1 MSEQSRRP
9 SEIRRRYR
17 IGGSTV
23 ASDLD
28 VGPGGHVDE
37 LIPGYALGA
46 LDQFE
51 RDVVDR
57 HVRFCE
63 RCADL
68 LAEDM
73 RTVGLIP
80 FTMPRA
86 TPSPDIKIAL
96 FSRIEQAQ
104 RAAADASLPT
114 QARRGLPR
122 AVTLPAS
129 RPVAAVPADIAH
141 PRFARRGDSRFS
153 WVASAL
159 SVPLLVAL
167 VASGVWGMQL
177 RGQVAQQSATVDQLQ
192 AQLANFGAGAT
203 SYSLSPGT
211 LAPQAEGE
219 IILGADQKNGM
230 VRIDLNSKQTS
241 PATSYEMMVVKDG
254 KLVPLTEVKVDDHGV
269 GQAPFQLDQPF
280 SNYESVH
287 VKAKPV
293 ATGDASNSTSD
304 DTLLGNIAGSI
315 GSSNSGS
322 YALP

>member
-1 MSEQSRRP
+1 MSEQSRRS

-17 IGGSTV
+17 IGGGTV

-51 RDVVDR
+51 RDAVDR

-68 LAEDM
+68 LAADL

-86 TPSPDIKIAL
+86 TPSPDVKVAL

-104 RAAADASLPT
+104 RLAADASLPT
-114 QARRGLPR
+114 QARRGMPPAL
-122 AVTLPAS
+122 TIPAS
-129 RPVAAVPADIAH
+129 TPLAAAAPATAAK
-141 PRFARRGDSRFS
+141 PSAGRVDSRFS

-159 SVPLLVAL
+159 SLPLLVAL

-177 RGQVAQQSATVDQLQ
+177 RNQVSQQSAVVDQLQ

-203 SYSLSPGT
+203 SYSLLPGAT
-211 LAPQAEGE
+211 APQAEGE

-230 VRIDLNSKQTS
+230 VRIDLNSKQTN

-254 KLVPLTEVKVDDHGV
+254 KLVPLTEVHVDDHGV

-293 ATGDASNSTSD
+293 ATGEASNSTSD